1 MSGLFDNLPPSGGRG
16 GGTPSGGKG
25 AKGGRGGNL
34 DGRGRRGG
42 NLDGRGRAGRGRGR
56 ETNLQ
61 GRGRGRAGAPAM
73 MMPASLSRKPPAS
86 ANGASAGGIGG
97 GGWTTTTTTSSAAA
111 ENDHDEENLPVGF
124 VLRGGAAGVPSTV
137 EERVEDPYDPAN
149 PNDYVEIQKQ
159 KELAKAYERREKQRQ
174 VHLEKLEAEQARL
187 AEERQRAAKRAMES
201 GDLGAMSGLG
211 LGSGNQMGRGRG
223 VSNLPAW
230 MKTRKAEPPKPAPA
244 PEPEAPFASA
254 FADDDVAP
262 APAAAPSAQPN
273 IVPTLASRPLKTPT
287 RVLLLKNMVAPDEM
301 DAEFQRETRSE
312 CGKYGVVEADDVFL
326 APHAPED
333 EAVRVF
339 LAFAEKKHA
348 IRAFL
353 DMEGRFFGGRRIT
366 AGFYPEDRFAARDL
380 APGNDP
386 V

>member
-1 MSGLFDNLPPSGGRG
+1 
-16 GGTPSGGKG
+16 
-25 AKGGRGGNL
+25 
-34 DGRGRRGG
+34 
-42 NLDGRGRAGRGRGR
+42 
-56 ETNLQ
+56 
-61 GRGRGRAGAPAM
+61 

-86 ANGASAGGIGG
+86 ASGASAGGIGG

-111 ENDHDEENLPVGF
+111 EQHDEENLPVGF

-244 PEPEAPFASA
+244 PEPEAAPFESA
-254 FADDDVAP
+254 FDDGDVAP

-301 DAEFQRETRSE
+301 DAEFRKEETRSE
-312 CGKYGVVEADDVFL
+312 CGKYGAVEADDVFL

-339 LAFAEKKHA
+339 LAFSEKKHA

-366 AGFYPEDRFAARDL
+366 AGFCPEDRFAARDL